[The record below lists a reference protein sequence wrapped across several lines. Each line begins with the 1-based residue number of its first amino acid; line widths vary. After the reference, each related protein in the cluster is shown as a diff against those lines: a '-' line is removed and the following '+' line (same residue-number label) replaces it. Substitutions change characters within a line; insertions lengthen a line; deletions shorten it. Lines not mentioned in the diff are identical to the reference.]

1 MRFRVF
7 VLFQAEEGGCE
18 PKHSFAAD
26 SKGSVGHNVVMYWHS
41 LKPLPGGVGARGTG
55 AQRESGG
62 RGVDVDVEG
71 VVAGSV
77 AGKHHCLSSKYGIL
91 PQ

>member
-41 LKPLPGGVGARGTG
+41 LKPLPGGVGA
-55 AQRESGG
+55 QRESGG
-62 RGVDVDVEG
+62 RGVDVEG

-77 AGKHHCLSSKYGIL
+77 TGKHHCLSSKYGIL

>member
-1 MRFRVF
+1 VYCTAEFCSCLSNFHAVSCF
-7 VLFQAEEGGCE
+7 FLFQAEEGGCE

-41 LKPLPGGVGARGTG
+41 LKPLPAGVGARGT
-55 AQRESGG
+55 QSGV
-62 RGVDVDVEG
+62 RGVDAEG

-77 AGKHHCLSSKYGIL
+77 AGKHH
-91 PQ
+91 